1 MKVAYYLPCMILLL
15 LMVRLLLHLS
25 SQCFDIVGLLCRAI
39 LLLVGML
46 AQLLNYCL
54 QNHHLHET

>member
-1 MKVAYYLPCMILLL
+1 MILLL